1 MAAQCK
7 HLLSPI
13 KMGGTTVKNRV
24 VFSSHETLFR
34 FLDDNDDGDKYIK
47 YLEER
52 AKGGCGFLIAG
63 PIMVHPS
70 TVYLDVKSPN
80 LVSFGSKMKR
90 LAESI
95 HKHGAKVVIQLLHCG
110 KEMDS
115 SDSMVPLKAFSD
127 IPSPSSEE
135 TPHEMTVD
143 EIDEIIECFVNIS
156 RMAKESGIDGVELH
170 ATHGYLLQQS
180 WSPWAN
186 QRKDEYGDPFH
197 FVNELILRVREAVGN
212 DFLVGIRISVDDWVP
227 GGLDTTRM
235 AEVAKYLES
244 TGKIDFINTSAGSF
258 FGHYAYTIGPNYV
271 PPGVL
276 VPLVAKVKASLK
288 SVPIFATV
296 RINDPLQAES
306 ILENGYADM
315 VVMTRAQI
323 ADPEIVRKASEG
335 RIDDIRH
342 CIACVQG
349 CVNRLF
355 NHKAIT
361 CMQNPTVGR
370 EAEYASLRRIP
381 GKSRLAVVGGGPAG
395 LEAARVARERGFE
408 VVLLE
413 KEEELGGQV
422 RLMCRSIPEREEF
435 NEIVRWREK
444 QIKSLGVEV
453 RMGVEADLSVIK
465 DVRADRVI
473 IATGAL
479 SRKFDAPGCDSE
491 NVFTDIDWVNKGRAV
506 GSKVLIVD
514 KIGKPK
520 GLVIADHFTRENKKV
535 TIVTKFLFPGM
546 SAGFTQMIFLYQGLL
561 KKGTSFIP
569 HSDLLNITGGEVNIV
584 NLYSNTI
591 SNIGT
596 FDTILTITP
605 PKANDGLFREL
616 VRNNVSCRV
625 IGDAAAPRDCLMA
638 IRDAF
643 DTVTAL
649 EA

>member
-1 MAAQCK
+1 MAAQCR

-13 KMGGTTVKNRV
+13 RIGGITVKNRV

-34 FLDDNDDGDKYIK
+34 FLDDNDDGDRYIR

-70 TVYLDVKSPN
+70 TEYLEVKSPD
-80 LVSFGSKMKR
+80 LQSFGSKMKR
-90 LAESI
+90 LGDTVHA
-95 HKHGAKVVIQLLHCG
+95 HGAKVVIQLLHCG

-127 IPSPSSEE
+127 VPSPSSEE
-135 TPHEMTVD
+135 TPHVMT
-143 EIDEIIECFVNIS
+143 IDEIEEIMDCFVRIA
-156 RMAKESGIDGVELH
+156 RKAKESGIDGVELH

-186 QRKDEYGDPFH
+186 RREDAYGDPLH
-197 FVNELILRVREAVGN
+197 FVTELINRVRNAVGN

-227 GGLDTTRM
+227 GGLDTARM
-235 AEVAKYLES
+235 AEVAKYIES
-244 TGKIDFINTSAGSF
+244 TGKIDFINTSGGAF

-271 PPGVL
+271 PLGVL

-288 SVPIFATV
+288 DVPIFATV

-323 ADPEIVRKASEG
+323 ADPEIVLKASEG
-335 RIDDIRH
+335 RADDVRH

-361 CMQNPTVGR
+361 CMQNPAVGR
-370 EAEYASLRRIP
+370 EAKYARPRRIP
-381 GKSRLAVVGGGPAG
+381 GKPRLAVIGAGPAG
-395 LEAARVARERGFE
+395 LEAARVGAERGFD

-413 KEEELGGQV
+413 KERELGGQV

-435 NEIVRWREK
+435 GEIVRWRKKRIE
-444 QIKSLGVEV
+444 SLGVDV
-453 RMGVEADLSVIK
+453 RTGVEADLSVVK
-465 DVRADRVI
+465 DLCADHVI

-479 SRKFDAPGCDSE
+479 SRRFEAPGCDPE
-491 NVFTDIDWVNKGRAV
+491 NVFTDIDWITSGKAV
-506 GSKVLIVD
+506 GENVLIVD
-514 KIGKPK
+514 RIGKPK
-520 GLVIADHFTRENKKV
+520 GLVIADHFTKQKRKV
-535 TIVTKFLFPGM
+535 TILTKFLFPGM
-546 SAGFTQMIFLYQGLL
+546 SAGFTQVVFLYQGLL
-561 KKGTSFIP
+561 KKGTVFIP
-569 HSDLLNITGGEVNIV
+569 HSDLLDVTDGKVNIV
-584 NLYSNTI
+584 NLYSNAI
-591 SNIGT
+591 SNIGK

-605 PKANDGLFREL
+605 PKANDGLFRKL
-616 VRNNVSCRV
+616 VRNDVACRV

-643 DTVTAL
+643 DTVAAL